1 MYYQKKYVMLLFLSS
16 LFLLSFP
23 GKGESKV
30 KFNMDY
36 GRFRYDTTAVY
47 LEVYYSVYIDKNEI
61 SVMQDNDQASTKL
74 NFDLI
79 DSDADSI
86 VAHDQINVKFTNVG
100 AEGSDLP
107 QGTLGMLKLVVPE
120 GNYTVRLSN
129 ASDTIQ
135 YNVGTKT
142 FDSDHI
148 TMSDVEL
155 CSNIVMGSNKTSSP
169 FYKNTMEVTP
179 NPTQIY
185 GKSVPRLYYYVEL
198 YNMDRRSTNP
208 DAKVEVQA
216 AIADK
221 QGKMRMNKNYSRD
234 FSHESTVER
243 GAFNISGLES
253 GLYTLIFAATDLS
266 DNSSVYRRRNFYVYN
281 PDVVLASAGEES
293 FENSDFKNMPES
305 QLDEMFDEAQ
315 YVVTKS
321 ERNVYKILNSVDT
334 KRQFMFRFWKEKNK
348 LQQGFRDEYYD
359 RVQYAN
365 DNFSTGST
373 KGWQTDR
380 GRVYILYGEASEI
393 DRHPVGPDEN
403 PYEIWYYHE
412 LDGGVE
418 FDFVDLNGFG
428 IYRLVNSTKREEL
441 SDPQW
446 QNYIYQR

>member
-1 MYYQKKYVMLLFLSS
+1 MYYQRKYFVLLFLSS
-16 LFLLSFP
+16 VLLLSFP

-30 KFNMDY
+30 NFNMDF
-36 GRFRYDTTAVY
+36 GRFRYDTTSVY
-47 LEVYYSVYIDKNEI
+47 LEVYYSVYIDQNE
-61 SVMQDNDQASTKL
+61 VAAMQNSEQGTTKL
-74 NFDLI
+74 DFDLI
-79 DSDADSI
+79 DSQADSI
-86 VAHDQINVKFTNVG
+86 VAHNQINVNFTSP
-100 AEGSDLP
+100 EGKEKELP
-107 QGTLGMLKLVVPE
+107 QGTLGMLKLIVPV
-120 GNYTVRLSN
+120 GNYVVRLSN

-135 YNVGTKT
+135 YDVGTKR

-148 TMSDVEL
+148 TMSDIEL
-155 CSNIVMGSNKTSSP
+155 CSNIVTGSNMSDSP

-185 GKSVPRLYYYVEL
+185 GKNMPRLYYYVEL
-198 YNMDRRSTNP
+198 YNMDREITSQG
-208 DAKVEVQA
+208 AKVAIQA

-221 QGKMRMNKNYSRD
+221 QGNVRMNKDYSRD

-253 GLYTLIFAATDLS
+253 GLYTLVFAATDLS

-281 PDVVLASAGEES
+281 PDVVLAAASEES
-293 FENSDFKNMPES
+293 FENSDFKNMPEG

-315 YVVTKS
+315 YLATSS
-321 ERNVYKILNSVDT
+321 ERKVFKILNSVDS
-334 KRQFMFRFWKEKNK
+334 KRQFMFRFWKDKNK
-348 LQQGFRDEYYD
+348 AQPGFKDEYYD

-365 DNFSTGST
+365 ENFSTGSN

-380 GRVYILYGEASEI
+380 GRVYILYGPASEI
-393 DRHPVGPDEN
+393 DRNPVGPNEN

-412 LDGGVE
+412 LEGGVE